1 MGISL
6 INGSTQKVI
15 RANVT
20 TLIKKAN
27 MRRTQAIA
35 IANRKAGKTKKRKP
49 ASMDRK
55 I

>member
-1 MGISL
+1 MGINL
-6 INGSTQKVI
+6 INGSTRKVI

-27 MRRTQAIA
+27 MRRKQAIA
-35 IANRKAGKTKKRKP
+35 IANRKAGRTRKRKR

-55 I
+55 T